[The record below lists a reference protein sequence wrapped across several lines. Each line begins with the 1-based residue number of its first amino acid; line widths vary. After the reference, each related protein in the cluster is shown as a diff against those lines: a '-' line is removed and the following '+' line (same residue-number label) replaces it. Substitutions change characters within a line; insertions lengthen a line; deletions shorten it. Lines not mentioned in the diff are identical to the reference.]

1 MDLGWNSDFET
12 SLLNDWGGNTET
24 NSTNSQLSNDDDDDD
39 NNKGKTEKTNNDE
52 SKRSFARSSPRDNGE
67 DGILGHDNLKP
78 VTISRLTS
86 FNMEY
91 EASPSE
97 KSKSKSSDSGKQRL
111 GAANSD
117 SDSGEQESQ
126 NPASSSSGSSSG
138 RGRRRHQHET
148 KSASRVAPAAPV
160 SITASLSSSKDTV
173 STAGS
178 SSLPSARSQQH
189 QQGASLST
197 TSSFGKSTTITQP
210 RLHPLAMQSSA
221 KCPSHGTDKPQVLA
235 SMPMNPGL
243 HHQQGIYPMNL
254 IENALHDRTA
264 ASYAASLASLQQVH
278 QQAMMAPP
286 NEPAA
291 PTPVPT
297 FNPHQHVSH
306 TPNFFQPAPPPP
318 AQQQQHQQA
327 PHASVTISS
336 SKQPASSKPKKS
348 RSRRKGKQQPSA
360 NNPPPF
366 YLFDAPI
373 ELRANFMQSQR
384 RLGIPVINDCN
395 SYHYGETVKGFHPQG
410 INGTNGTNGDGNQPF
425 TVPVQ
430 LIDARHGGNRP
441 GTGRVKN
448 EREQKRAQ
456 KITELIDQLRVNMEN
471 GGWKVEMRSKF
482 HTLSS

>member
-1 MDLGWNSDFET
+1 
-12 SLLNDWGGNTET
+12 
-24 NSTNSQLSNDDDDDD
+24 
-39 NNKGKTEKTNNDE
+39 
-52 SKRSFARSSPRDNGE
+52 
-67 DGILGHDNLKP
+67 
-78 VTISRLTS
+78 
-86 FNMEY
+86 
-91 EASPSE
+91 
-97 KSKSKSSDSGKQRL
+97 
-111 GAANSD
+111 
-117 SDSGEQESQ
+117 
-126 NPASSSSGSSSG
+126 
-138 RGRRRHQHET
+138 
-148 KSASRVAPAAPV
+148 
-160 SITASLSSSKDTV
+160 
-173 STAGS
+173 
-178 SSLPSARSQQH
+178 
-189 QQGASLST
+189 
-197 TSSFGKSTTITQP
+197 
-210 RLHPLAMQSSA
+210 
-221 KCPSHGTDKPQVLA
+221 
-235 SMPMNPGL
+235 
-243 HHQQGIYPMNL
+243 
-254 IENALHDRTA
+254 
-264 ASYAASLASLQQVH
+264 
-278 QQAMMAPP
+278 MMAPP

>member
-1 MDLGWNSDFET
+1 
-12 SLLNDWGGNTET
+12 
-24 NSTNSQLSNDDDDDD
+24 
-39 NNKGKTEKTNNDE
+39 
-52 SKRSFARSSPRDNGE
+52 
-67 DGILGHDNLKP
+67 
-78 VTISRLTS
+78 
-86 FNMEY
+86 
-91 EASPSE
+91 
-97 KSKSKSSDSGKQRL
+97 
-111 GAANSD
+111 
-117 SDSGEQESQ
+117 
-126 NPASSSSGSSSG
+126 
-138 RGRRRHQHET
+138 
-148 KSASRVAPAAPV
+148 
-160 SITASLSSSKDTV
+160 
-173 STAGS
+173 
-178 SSLPSARSQQH
+178 
-189 QQGASLST
+189 
-197 TSSFGKSTTITQP
+197 
-210 RLHPLAMQSSA
+210 MQSSA
-221 KCPSHGTDKPQVLA
+221 KCPSHGTDKQQVLA
-235 SMPMNPGL
+235 SMPMNGGL

-286 NEPAA
+286 NKPVA

-297 FNPHQHVSH
+297 FNPLHHASH
-306 TPNFFQPAPPPP
+306 TPNFFQPAPSAPS
-318 AQQQQHQQA
+318 QQQHQQQA
-327 PHASVTISS
+327 PHASVTTSS
-336 SKQPASSKPKKS
+336 HQQQPASSKPKKS

-410 INGTNGTNGDGNQPF
+410 INGTNRDSQQPN